1 MSVNYR
7 FVPTASSCWFTNF
20 SLQLR
25 LQLSS
30 TFQIIHPK
38 LQDEVPVSDSLRLE
52 KLKKL
57 RLLPLQR
64 STIAGPPGLVD
75 DAAQRGAVAEEG
87 L

>member
-1 MSVNYR
+1 MLVHQ
-7 FVPTASSCWFTNF
+7 FITATPP
-20 SLQLR
+20 
-25 LQLSS
+25 S
-30 TFQIIHPK
+30 TFRKTFQIHPK
-38 LQDEVPVSDSLRLE
+38 LQDEVPSDSLRLE

-75 DAAQRGAVAEEG
+75 DAAAPRGAVAEEG

>member
-1 MSVNYR
+1 MSVNFIHFFQQHPHVGSPIFPYNSA
-7 FVPTASSCWFTNF
+7 FNF
-20 SLQLR
+20 QKN
-25 LQLSS
+25 
-30 TFQIIHPK
+30 FPDPK
-38 LQDEVPVSDSLRLE
+38 LQDEVPVSDSLHLE

>member
-1 MSVNYR
+1 MLVHT
-7 FVPTASSCWFTNF
+7 FI
-20 SLQLR
+20 LQLR

-30 TFQIIHPK
+30 TFQIHPK